1 VLLSQCGPADY
12 AGASWPLRAGPPVDQ
27 CVKLLSYL
35 HVQFHDTLVGLPLAA
50 FLGSHREATVFLCIV
65 ENHQQLGFGTVI
77 MAMLPVLSVRTTEP
91 NDCSTFLQSLECVDG
106 GHATGYQLAISRAR
120 ATNV

>member
-1 VLLSQCGPADY
+1 M
-12 AGASWPLRAGPPVDQ
+12 
-27 CVKLLSYL
+27 
-35 HVQFHDTLVGLPLAA
+35 LVGLPLAA